1 MEQLEKFLTLQ
12 EEFKDLEDRAVRL
25 RARDISA
32 VEDLLEHAEYALNY
46 RRQRQKSKKQPG
58 QQTPEGPEVQSQLD
72 TLHETL
78 LSPNLPYYEMQTES
92 DRRAAKDPRDL
103 DKLSRSRPKD
113 FNFSTLPAFVP
124 DKVGEPSVCSFDIKL
139 SSTSIP
145 LRGGDGQDQGN
156 KEAVGRNGERIAQL
170 CLKSEGYQVLW
181 LNDKD
186 KLLGIHLL
194 FTSYKNTSF
203 RLFAAS

>member
-1 MEQLEKFLTLQ
+1 MVVPMEQLEKFLTLQ
-12 EEFKDLEDRAVRL
+12 EEFKDLEDEDYYESWGSGVDDLTDEADPDEG
-25 RARDISA
+25 DISA
-32 VEDLLEHAEYALNY
+32 VEDLLEHAEHALNY
-46 RRQRQKSKKQPG
+46 KRKRQKSKKQPD

-72 TLHETL
+72 TLHKSL
-78 LSPNLPYYEMQTES
+78 LSPNLPYYVADKEMQTES

-145 LRGGDGQDQGN
+145 LRGGDGQDQ
-156 KEAVGRNGERIAQL
+156 
-170 CLKSEGYQVLW
+170 
-181 LNDKD
+181 
-186 KLLGIHLL
+186 
-194 FTSYKNTSF
+194 
-203 RLFAAS
+203 